1 MFLTASPT
9 CPRARVS
16 CPVFRFQ
23 SLSFRRKSAARRM
36 SLFGPPGARTCRF
49 VLSLSIGPIWE
60 PICSGHIPSS
70 PSSRRSMK
78 DSGVVLRLRPAIL
91 RWTGGPASTRGL
103 TISCSRKA
111 TASAPA
117 LALAAIVFRLEL
129 ASPKS
134 TLDKDLSALF
144 QVLIAGFRELSERH
158 NVGPLDVF
166 LLLSL
171 LAGEDSSVA
180 IEKPTASCPVGRYRL
195 SGSLPRFPIT
205 IARSSSR
212 LLVRVHQ

>member
-1 MFLTASPT
+1 MPQTLQRQPHRFF
-9 CPRARVS
+9 PRGKAEK
-16 CPVFRFQ
+16 
-23 SLSFRRKSAARRM
+23 LHARRDD
-36 SLFGPPGARTCRF
+36 L
-49 VLSLSIGPIWE
+49 
-60 PICSGHIPSS
+60 
-70 PSSRRSMK
+70 
-78 DSGVVLRLRPAIL
+78 
-91 RWTGGPASTRGL
+91 
-103 TISCSRKA
+103 
-111 TASAPA
+111 PA

-158 NVGPLDVF
+158 DVGPFDVF

-180 IEKPTASCPVGRYRL
+180 IEKPTASCPVGRYRI